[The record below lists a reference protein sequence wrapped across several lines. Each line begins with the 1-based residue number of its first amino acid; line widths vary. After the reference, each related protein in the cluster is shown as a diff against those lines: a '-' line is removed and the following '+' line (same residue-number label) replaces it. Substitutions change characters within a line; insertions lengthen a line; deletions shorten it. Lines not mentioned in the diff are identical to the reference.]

1 MVLAGFEQIMSSWF
15 GFTGSYI
22 LIALMILGFF
32 ILAFLII
39 GLDFRFA
46 LLFSMP
52 LFVAFGNEGWLGAS
66 KWVSVLVWF
75 IAIGLSVFLI
85 WSMFS
90 DR

>member
-1 MVLAGFEQIMSSWF
+1 MVLQGMEQIMSSWF
-15 GFTGSYI
+15 GFTGSYV
-22 LIALMILGFF
+22 LIALGVIAFF

-52 LFVAFGNEGWLGAS
+52 LFVAFGEEGWLGATA
-66 KWVSVLVWF
+66 WVKVLVWF
-75 IAIGLSVFLI
+75 IAVGLSIFLI